1 MAFRIGGQGE
11 QITPA
16 RPTPPAAPTPRPVP
30 PAAPAPAP
38 WSGGGGGGGG
48 MSIGPVSSRPVGG
61 GGGGGLVAPT
71 PPPLSTPPVLHIDPN
86 AYKGDPGYIAQ
97 ANALHAALQ
106 NYESD
111 YTNKV
116 GQYNTQYAQA
126 IKNLGWNPGV
136 AGAQG
141 QWALKDTNTA
151 AGRSYQAQNNDY
163 AARGLLQSSLYA
175 QAVDNLMRSL
185 NDQNTNLQNNKQ
197 SYLSGL
203 STDKAQYEA
212 NNNYQLTQAANDAMN
227 RIMSGLIGV
236 GLPAGGK

>member
-1 MAFRIGGQGE
+1 MALRLNDGG
-11 QITPA
+11 A
-16 RPTPPAAPTPRPVP
+16 RGSGSAAPIVRPVAPTP
-30 PAAPAPAP
+30 APSPLP
-38 WSGGGGGGGG
+38 TSNSGGGYNGGGS
-48 MSIGPVSSRPVGG
+48 SIGPVTSRPLGS
-61 GGGGGLVAPT
+61 LPSATT
-71 PPPLSTPPVLHIDPN
+71 PPPLTTPPVLHIDPN

-111 YTNKV
+111 YTNKT

-126 IKNLGWNPGV
+126 VKNLGWNPGV
-136 AGAQG
+136 GTAPGE
-141 QWALKDTNTA
+141 WALKDTNTA

-163 AARGLLQSSLYA
+163 AARGLLQSSMYA

-185 NDQNTNLQNNKQ
+185 NDQNTSLQNNKQ

-203 STDKAQYEA
+203 ATDKAQYEA

-236 GLPAGGK
+236 GTPTTAGK